1 MYEDGLTA
9 GNNAL
14 KHLKAKMTLDF
25 NGQSKSKKVSNL
37 LASPDLNICTLA
49 SPELER
55 IIIQQNGMVTTTPT
69 PTQFLFPKSV
79 SEEQE
84 AYARGFVDALA
95 ELHKT
100 GNPMDD
106 EMKSEDGTPALS
118 AAQMTTMTTLQ
129 PVQAMTAGTTAMS
142 VAQSQH
148 LSQAQQSSAITTGGY
163 NYTTT
168 TSLPAISQAPMPT
181 VVSSQQPEIMMDLS
195 RTSSPALMQQHPP
208 THHRVMQ
215 LKEEPQMVPNCNSPP
230 MSPINME
237 VQEAVKLDRKRARNR
252 VAARKC
258 RFRKL
263 ERISKLEDRV
273 KELTGQKNELA
284 ANASQLKDQV
294 ARLKQQIMEHVN
306 SGCKVMLN
314 SNLL

>member
-1 MYEDGLTA
+1 MYEEV
-9 GNNAL
+9 GNKAVNQL
-14 KHLKAKMTLDF
+14 KSKMTLDF
-25 NGQSKSKKVSNL
+25 NGQAKSKKLNNL

-69 PTQFLFPKSV
+69 PTQFLFPRSV
-79 SEEQE
+79 TEEQE

-100 GNPMDD
+100 DPEEEGAENSM
-106 EMKSEDGTPALS
+106 PATSSNLPVS
-118 AAQMTTMTTLQ
+118 NTMTTLQ
-129 PVQAMTAGTTAMS
+129 PVMSMPGMSAVS

-148 LSQAQQSSAITTGGY
+148 IPSQPQVS
-163 NYTTT
+163 NYSFTTT
-168 TSLPAISQAPMPT
+168 TALPTAVSAPMPT
-181 VVSSQQPEIMMDLS
+181 VVSSQQPEMLSTMDMS
-195 RTSSPALMQQHPP
+195 RTSSPVVMQQPQPGHQ
-208 THHRVMQ
+208 RVME
-215 LKEEPQMVPNCNSPP
+215 LKEEPQTVPCYNTPP

-237 VQEAVKLDRKRARNR
+237 VQERCKLDRKRARNR

-258 RFRKL
+258 RYRKL
-263 ERISKLEDRV
+263 ERISRLEDRV
-273 KELTGQKNELA
+273 KDLTGQKNDLA
-284 ANASQLKDQV
+284 NNATQLREQV

>member
-1 MYEDGLTA
+1 MMRTGVKQ
-9 GNNAL
+9 L
-14 KHLKAKMTLDF
+14 KSKMTLDF
-25 NGQSKSKKVSNL
+25 NNQPKSKKIQNL

-100 GNPMDD
+100 GIDD
-106 EMKSEDGTPALS
+106 VTEDGVPIQPQPQGQAT
-118 AAQMTTMTTLQ
+118 TTMTTLQ
-129 PVQAMTAGTTAMS
+129 PVQSMHPGTSAVS

-148 LSQAQQSSAITTGGY
+148 LAQATSGYTFTTATSTLPTTISA
-163 NYTTT
+163 
-168 TSLPAISQAPMPT
+168 QAPMPT
-181 VVSSQQPEIMMDLS
+181 VVSNHQPEIGEIMPMDVS
-195 RTSSPALMQQHPP
+195 RTSSPALMQQQLPIHQ
-208 THHRVMQ
+208 RVMQ
-215 LKEEPQMVPNCNSPP
+215 LKEEPQMVPNYNTPP
-230 MSPINME
+230 MSPINLEHQE
-237 VQEAVKLDRKRARNR
+237 VQKLDRKRARNR

-258 RFRKL
+258 RYRKL

-273 KELTGQKNELA
+273 KELTGQKNDLA
-284 ANASQLKDQV
+284 TSATNLKDQV